1 MYENIVDDDIYNKDL
16 FFIINEAFK
25 LIVDSAKSHTD
36 IKLNQDKS
44 ISALIVKEFLK
55 KT

>member
-25 LIVDSAKSHTD
+25 LIVDSVRSYTD
-36 IKLNQDKS
+36 IKLKQDKS
-44 ISALIVKEFLK
+44 IAALIVKEFLR